1 VLESFHSYHQLA
13 KYLWINSSFIIHHSS
28 FKKNMAVA
36 LEDIKKLR
44 DMTGAGMGD
53 CKKALEGADGNIEA
67 AIDLL
72 RRNGQK
78 LAVKRADREAN
89 EGVCIA
95 LTSHNR
101 NNGIVMKLACET
113 DFVAKNEKFVAL
125 AEGFAAIAL
134 KSLPESLEA
143 FLALKTEEGITVGE
157 KVAEQTGIVGEK
169 LEITNYEFI
178 KTAAG
183 AGQVIPYIHMGNRA
197 AVIVALNQEGPD
209 LIEAGKNVAMQV
221 AAMKPIALDK
231 DGVDADTINREIEV
245 GKEQARAENKPE
257 AMIEKIALGKLA
269 RFYKDSTLL
278 NQDYVKDGSMTVAAY
293 LNSVSKGLTATAY
306 KHINLG

>member
-1 VLESFHSYHQLA
+1 
-13 KYLWINSSFIIHHSS
+13 
-28 FKKNMAVA
+28 MAVS

-53 CKKALEGADGNIEA
+53 CKKALEGANGDIEG
-67 AIDLL
+67 AIDFL
-72 RRNGQK
+72 RKNGQK
-78 LAVKRADREAN
+78 LSVKRADREAK

-101 NNGIVMKLACET
+101 NNGIVVKLACET

-125 AEGFAAIAL
+125 AESFATIAL
-134 KSLPESLEA
+134 KHLPESLEA
-143 FLALKTEEGITVGE
+143 FLALTTEEGITVAE
-157 KVAEQTGIVGEK
+157 KVAEQTGVVGEK
-169 LEITNYEFI
+169 LELTDYHFI

-183 AGQVIPYIHMGNRA
+183 EGQVIPYVHMGNRA
-197 AVIVALNQEGPD
+197 AVIVSLNQEGPD
-209 LIEAGKNVAMQV
+209 LIDAGKNVAMQV
-221 AAMKPIALDK
+221 AAMKPVALDK
-231 DGVDADTINREIEV
+231 DGVSPETINREIEI

-257 AMIEKIALGKLA
+257 AMIEKIAMGKLN

-278 NQDYVKDGSMTVAAY
+278 NQDYVKDGSMTVLAY
-293 LNSVSKGLTATAY
+293 LNSVSKGLTATDY

>member
-1 VLESFHSYHQLA
+1 
-13 KYLWINSSFIIHHSS
+13 
-28 FKKNMAVA
+28 MAVA

-178 KTAAG
+178 KTAG
-183 AGQVIPYIHMGNRA
+183 GEGQVIPYIHMGNRA

-293 LNSVSKGLTATAY
+293 LNSVSKGLTATSY